1 MKEIRS
7 RNINKNGN
15 ITISKSKNKT
25 LKPTQSQL
33 NTTRLLTQSNV
44 KGLPWLDNE
53 VKLRLAGASRRSSD
67 NKSDAFFDNLI
78 TVEELATIFRVAPQ
92 TIRNWIAFGKI
103 PHIQIGRRN
112 LFQKRSL
119 QKWLNQKEEPLWE

>member
-1 MKEIRS
+1 MQ
-7 RNINKNGN
+7 KNQE
-15 ITISKSKNKT
+15 
-25 LKPTQSQL
+25 L
-33 NTTRLLTQSNV
+33 RLLTQGDDKMLAKFKKS
-44 KGLPWLDNE
+44 
-53 VKLRLAGASRRSSD
+53 VKLKVADDLSPSD
-67 NKSDAFFDNLI
+67 KDMLFDNLI

-92 TIRNWIAFGKI
+92 TIRNWVARGKI